1 MHKLYLM
8 CMHDYMTCWYK
19 RKTIENVR
27 PYICVP
33 KKSAISICRGPKTL
47 FNSDFICLKQFVAVY
62 DFAPSPGKHGRL
74 ELAFQ
79 AGERINVYGEERPDG
94 FYYGEVG

>member
-1 MHKLYLM
+1 MM
-8 CMHDYMTCWYK
+8 YK
-19 RKTIENVR
+19 KNFLLK
-27 PYICVP
+27 C
-33 KKSAISICRGPKTL
+33 
-47 FNSDFICLKQFVAVY
+47 DFIFLKQFVAVY

-94 FYYGEVG
+94 FYFGEINGSRGLVPCFFIQEVPPPEHH